1 MKGFSVFEMVYV
13 NVAFIETSWDVIIVL
28 LRTYKQQTAPV
39 SPSPPGVEI
48 NANQLTWGNK
58 PLVHTL
64 LQRFT
69 YINRQTDE
77 LVPMS

>member
-28 LRTYKQQTAPV
+28 LGTYKQQTAPV

-58 PLVHTL
+58 PLVHTVAKI
-64 LQRFT
+64 
-69 YINRQTDE
+69 YIHQPAN
-77 LVPMS
+77 

>member
-1 MKGFSVFEMVYV
+1 M
-13 NVAFIETSWDVIIVL
+13 IIVL
-28 LRTYKQQTAPV
+28 LTYTQQTAPV

-48 NANQLTWGNK
+48 NANQLTQANK

-69 YINRQTDE
+69 YINRQTDKV
-77 LVPMS
+77 VPMS